1 MSGLERL
8 IVDLVQIAEA
18 PLYSTYRWL
27 GRQLGRDVSLSEFLR
42 VVAGAIER
50 DVLRLWSIDAAT
62 GDRTE
67 LFEVPPDLAQR
78 YAAEPS
84 LDARYDPFGMSLT
97 MGAAAHV
104 EPEPEWEFTVN
115 FEDRIFEITVMAGR
129 ESEAIDQLARC
140 YPDLRP
146 AVTAREDRGEFR
158 RLVGTLSHA
167 TGS

>member
-8 IVDLVQIAEA
+8 IADLVQIAEA

-27 GRQLGRDVSLSEFLR
+27 GRQLGRDVPLSEFLR
-42 VVAGAIER
+42 VVAAAIER
-50 DVLRLWSIDAAT
+50 DVLRLWSVDAKT

-67 LFEVPPDLAQR
+67 LYEVPPDLERR
-78 YAAEPS
+78 YVAEPS

-97 MGAAAHV
+97 LGAAADV
-104 EPEPEWEFTVN
+104 DAEPEWEFTVN
-115 FEDRIFEITVMAGR
+115 FDDRIFEITAMAGR
-129 ESEAIDQLARC
+129 EDAALDQLSRC
-140 YPDLRP
+140 YPDLHP
-146 AVTAREDRGEFR
+146 AVTAREDRGELR